1 MELKKT
7 DKNINKLIEMA
18 NECNDYNGSHEWAK
32 AYSFDEIDDVLT
44 GMKPSEIL
52 MKVFYGEIDEWS
64 DYFTARIRFDDY
76 ENIQITNMYQIG
88 QEAWDYQDEILED
101 YKEVVSEAEY
111 EKAMKELDFK
121 ED

>member
-32 AYSFDEIDDVLT
+32 AYSLDEIDDILA

-52 MKVFYGEIDEWS
+52 TKVYYGGIEDWIDY
-64 DYFTARIRFDDY
+64 DTARIRFDAY

-101 YKEVVSEAEY
+101 YKEVVGEDEY
-111 EKAMKELDFK
+111 EKAMKELEFE